1 LKRGA
6 FLLAVALLLLRVA
19 FFARTDLYPEE
30 AYYWNYAAHLDIG
43 YLDHPPMVAWL
54 IHAGTVIFGDGE
66 FGVRVPLVLC
76 SLVTAFFAYRLT
88 TLLFDARALD
98 ARGQESRGV
107 IEAPNPN
114 DAVGQLRQSSGYF
127 PTSVAEEGK
136 GAPAA
141 WTAVLLVQVL
151 PFFFLT
157 GFMITPDAPLT
168 ACWTGALYFLAR
180 ALLQERTSAWLG
192 LGVCLGVGMLSKYS
206 IALLGLATLVFLVL
220 DRKSRRWWWHPAPYV
235 AVASA
240 LVIFSPVIIWNAQ
253 HEWAS
258 FAFQSAD
265 RVAEKWRFSF
275 HELLLAV
282 FFLLTPVGVVLVW
295 QCLRG
300 TWNHPASD
308 ARRLLFARVFTL
320 VPLSVFVLFSLT
332 HRVKLNWTGPLWLP
346 VIPAMAALLV
356 GLQPGMLRRVWI
368 GSLAVLTIVYL
379 AFLQYLASGLPGVSY
394 SAAMELLPV
403 GWSEM
408 GRDLEAQRAAIPHP
422 ANGRVLLVGLDRN
435 FIASEAA
442 FYHSRKREAV
452 RETASAHLF
461 GGRGL
466 MYEFWFPPMEHY
478 GATLLLVS
486 FQRHDLDAGR
496 VQARCAPLE
505 PIEEH
510 WLERD
515 GRRIRRYYTRVAENY
530 GPRADR

>member
-1 LKRGA
+1 
-6 FLLAVALLLLRVA
+6 
-19 FFARTDLYPEE
+19 
-30 AYYWNYAAHLDIG
+30 
-43 YLDHPPMVAWL
+43 
-54 IHAGTVIFGDGE
+54 
-66 FGVRVPLVLC
+66 
-76 SLVTAFFAYRLT
+76 
-88 TLLFDARALD
+88 
-98 ARGQESRGV
+98 V

-114 DAVGQLRQSSGYF
+114 DAVGQLRQSGYF
-127 PTSVAEEGK
+127 PTSVDEEGK
-136 GAPAA
+136 GAPAG

-192 LGVCLGVGMLSKYS
+192 LGVCLGLGMLSKYS
-206 IALLGLATLVFLVL
+206 ITLLGLATLVFIVL
-220 DRKSRRWWWHPAPYV
+220 DRKSRRWWRHPAPYL
-235 AVASA
+235 AVALA
-240 LVIFSPVIIWNAQ
+240 LAIFSPVIIWNAQ

-265 RVAEKWRFSF
+265 RVAEKWRFSL
-275 HELLLAV
+275 HELLLTVLA
-282 FFLLTPVGVVLVW
+282 LLTPVGVVLAW
-295 QCLRG
+295 KGLRG
-300 TWNHPASD
+300 MQSHPSSE
-308 ARRLLFARVFTL
+308 ARRLLFTRIFTL

-356 GLQPGMLRRVWI
+356 DLQPGALRRAWI
-368 GSLAVLTIVYL
+368 GSLAVLTIVSVT
-379 AFLQYLASGLPGVSY
+379 FLQYLASGLPGVSY
-394 SAAMELLPV
+394 SAVTELLPV

-408 GRDLEAQRAAIPHP
+408 GRELEAQRAAIPRP

-442 FYHSRKREAV
+442 FYHSGKREAIH
-452 RETASAHLF
+452 ETTSAHLF

-466 MYEFWFPPMEHY
+466 MYEFWFPPMEQY

-496 VQARCAPLE
+496 VQTRCAPLG

-515 GRRIRRYYTRVAENY
+515 GRRIRQYYTRVAENY

>member
-1 LKRGA
+1 MKRGA
-6 FLLAVALLLLRVA
+6 FLLAVALLFLRVA

-54 IHAGTVIFGDGE
+54 IHTGSAIFGDNE
-66 FGVRVPLVLC
+66 FGVRASLLIC
-76 SLVTAFFAYRLT
+76 SLITSFFAFRLT
-88 TLLFDARALD
+88 ALLFNQHAA
-98 ARGQESRGV
+98 
-107 IEAPNPN
+107 
-114 DAVGQLRQSSGYF
+114 AV
-127 PTSVAEEGK
+127 
-136 GAPAA
+136 
-141 WTAVLLVQVL
+141 AVLLVQVL

-168 ACWTGALYFLAR
+168 ACWTGTLYFLAR
-180 ALLQERTSAWLG
+180 ALLQERPGAWLG
-192 LGVCLGVGMLSKYS
+192 LGVCLGLGLLSKYS

-235 AVASA
+235 AVAVA
-240 LVIFSPVIIWNAQ
+240 LAIFSPVVIWNAQ
-253 HEWAS
+253 HDWAS

-265 RVAEKWRFSF
+265 RVAEKWRFSL

-282 FFLLTPVGVVLVW
+282 LFLLTPVGVVFAW
-295 QCLRG
+295 KSLRG
-300 TWNHPASD
+300 TRSHPPSD
-308 ARRLLFARVFTL
+308 ARSLLFARVFVL

-346 VIPAMAALLV
+346 MIPAMAALLV
-356 GLQPGMLRRVWI
+356 DLQPGALRRASI
-368 GSLAVLTIVYL
+368 GSLAALTIVYV

-394 SAAMELLPV
+394 SVATELLPV

-408 GRDLEAQRAAIPHP
+408 GLELEAQRAAIPRP
-422 ANGRVLLVGLDRN
+422 ANGRVLLVGMDRN

-442 FYHSRKREAV
+442 FYQSRKREAI
-452 RETASAHLF
+452 RETTSAHLF

-466 MYEFWFPPMEHY
+466 MYEFWFPSKEQW

-496 VQARCAPLE
+496 VRARCAPLG

-515 GRRIRRYYTRVAENY
+515 GRRIRQYYTRVAENY
-530 GPRADR
+530 SPRAER